1 MLGEL
6 SAETDSGA
14 VALGAVKQRV
24 TLAVLVEKRGTVVPV
39 AQLIDAVW
47 GRRPPKTA
55 AKNLQIYVYHLRQLL
70 DDPARISRQATGYQL
85 DIEPGELDADRF
97 QRLTGA
103 ALAEADPTAAGALWR
118 RALGQWRGPA
128 YDGLHHVPLLAE
140 AAERLAERRLTA
152 LEGRIEAELGSD
164 QSLPDR
170 LVAEL
175 TDLVGRWPWRERF
188 VGQLMRALHRTGRP
202 AQALDAYE
210 RGRRALADE
219 LGLDP
224 GPELREV
231 EREIRATSA
240 PGGPAPAQLPADIA
254 DFAGREKEVD
264 AAVDVLG
271 KTADALSVVAISGPA
286 GVGKTTLA
294 VRIGHRIRGACP
306 DGQLYVDLAGANG
319 RPADPAAVLA
329 AFLRALRLPAAAIP
343 DRLAE
348 RIACY
353 RSMLADRRI
362 LIVLDNAADH
372 AHIEPLLPGTPSCPV
387 VVTSRVRLTGLP
399 GGHLIDLRPLELSD
413 SLTLIGRMV
422 GPDRIGVEVAAAREL
437 ARLCGGLPLALRV
450 AGAKLAARTHWTVRD
465 LVDRLADE
473 HHRLDELRHREL
485 QVRASFGLSFQGLSE
500 PAGRL
505 FGRLGQ
511 LDAPDLA
518 GWVAAAV
525 LDCPIADAEALLVE
539 LVDTRLLEVAG
550 RDALG
555 QHRYRF
561 HDLLRVYARERGR
574 AAEPAAVRTAAL
586 RRAFAGWLA
595 LMDRAHGAV
604 FGDGATNSEATGRW
618 QPIDGWPELLLDAS
632 LAWPDAERGNLMAAV
647 RQTADEPALRDLCWE
662 LAALSIEE
670 FAAFDDVEDWRD
682 TGTYAL
688 TAMRESGHR
697 SGQAALELQLGA
709 LHATRRRYADATDA
723 ISRAHNL
730 FTDAGDSYGIGLT
743 LRLRGILRLADGD
756 LDGAEESL
764 LAARELLKGTSTE
777 AHVLIYLG
785 RIASY
790 RAQTQD
796 ALCHFGAAAERA
808 RATHASKLWYEA
820 IFWTGETQLSC
831 GSPEAAGTLHSAADH
846 LLATGTQVADG
857 YGLFARADGYLAA
870 DRLADAKV
878 TFVRCGSVAR
888 RNGDRVIQ
896 ARVLQRLSQLALR
909 LGDAPEAVRLIAESL
924 TVSDQAFPPLD
935 RAALLD
941 AAVDAYAA
949 AGDLLTAGAYRQA
962 RTDLLTGLGLP
973 PSHGRPARPRSSG

>member
-1 MLGEL
+1 M
-6 SAETDSGA
+6 
-14 VALGAVKQRV
+14 
-24 TLAVLVEKRGTVVPV
+24 EKRGTVVPV

-329 AFLRALRLPAAAIP
+329 AFLRARAAAAGGRHP

-525 LDCPIADAEALLVE
+525 LDCPIADAESVAGGAGRHPTAGGRRPGRTRPAPLPVPRPAAGIRARAWPRRRAGRRTNRCPA
-539 LVDTRLLEVAG
+539 TRLRRLARAYGPSSWSGFRRWRDKQRGNRQMATDRRLAGAAAGCLAGVAG
-550 RDALG
+550 R
-555 QHRYRF
+555 
-561 HDLLRVYARERGR
+561 
-574 AAEPAAVRTAAL
+574 
-586 RRAFAGWLA
+586 
-595 LMDRAHGAV
+595 
-604 FGDGATNSEATGRW
+604 
-618 QPIDGWPELLLDAS
+618 
-632 LAWPDAERGNLMAAV
+632 
-647 RQTADEPALRDLCWE
+647 
-662 LAALSIEE
+662 
-670 FAAFDDVEDWRD
+670 
-682 TGTYAL
+682 
-688 TAMRESGHR
+688 
-697 SGQAALELQLGA
+697 
-709 LHATRRRYADATDA
+709 
-723 ISRAHNL
+723 
-730 FTDAGDSYGIGLT
+730 
-743 LRLRGILRLADGD
+743 
-756 LDGAEESL
+756 
-764 LAARELLKGTSTE
+764 
-777 AHVLIYLG
+777 
-785 RIASY
+785 
-790 RAQTQD
+790 
-796 ALCHFGAAAERA
+796 RA
-808 RATHASKLWYEA
+808 R
-820 IFWTGETQLSC
+820 Q
-831 GSPEAAGTLHSAADH
+831 P
-846 LLATGTQVADG
+846 DG
-857 YGLFARADGYLAA
+857 
-870 DRLADAKV
+870 
-878 TFVRCGSVAR
+878 
-888 RNGDRVIQ
+888 
-896 ARVLQRLSQLALR
+896 
-909 LGDAPEAVRLIAESL
+909 
-924 TVSDQAFPPLD
+924 
-935 RAALLD
+935 
-941 AAVDAYAA
+941 
-949 AGDLLTAGAYRQA
+949 
-962 RTDLLTGLGLP
+962 
-973 PSHGRPARPRSSG
+973 GRPADGRRAGAAGPVLGAGCPVH